1 MSARRPKGIRVMAAA
16 RIKDVATQ
24 PMDRA
29 VMDNSL
35 AIAGRAT
42 LTAEPINGVRKE
54 LRVVTRRMDS
64 CFLLFLI
71 FIE

>member
-1 MSARRPKGIRVMAAA
+1 MSASRPKGISVIVAA
-16 RIKDVATQ
+16 RIKEVATQ
-24 PMDRA
+24 PRDKA

-54 LRVVTRRMDS
+54 LRVVTRRIYS
-64 CFLLFLI
+64 CFLLLAI
-71 FIE
+71 FI